1 MQRLPFYFPNK
12 RARQFAAGLLVV
24 LIESTAFCAQ
34 AAPPEAL
41 PDALPPPP
49 PTPTPPSPGTS
60 AVQASNHCRNNL
72 QSPIINFCEVA
83 PNTLWRGAKPDEEG
97 AAWLVAHG
105 VRTVVN
111 LELMH
116 DDLANFGAAKNVDP
130 NAPPIKIDIQYFRLR
145 DWEPLAIFVPA
156 LTDQHVVQFL
166 AIMKQSPKPV
176 YVHCRSGQNRTGVMV
191 AAYRLLIENADLEK
205 TIAEMKH
212 YHGFWSFADSRY
224 LRDLVKRRDAV
235 LRQADMNT
243 PKRDA
248 TISCSDSI
256 CKIEPLDP

>member
-1 MQRLPFYFPNK
+1 MQRLPFYFLNK
-12 RARQFAAGLLVV
+12 AARQFAAGMLVV
-24 LIESTAFCAQ
+24 LIASTALRAE
-34 AAPPEAL
+34 AAPP
-41 PDALPPPP
+41 DTPP
-49 PTPTPPSPGTS
+49 PTQPLPAPSPAPS
-60 AVQASNHCRNNL
+60 AVQATNHCRNNL
-72 QSPIINFCEVA
+72 QSAIINFCEVA

-111 LELMH
+111 LELLH
-116 DDLANFGAAKNVDP
+116 DDLANFGAAKNVD
-130 NAPPIKIDIQYFRLR
+130 AGTPPLKTDIQYFRLR

-156 LTDQHVVQFL
+156 LTDQHVAQFL

-205 TIAEMKH
+205 TIAEMKQ

-235 LRQADMNT
+235 LRQADTNT
-243 PKRDA
+243 PRRNA
-248 TISCSDSI
+248 TINCNNSI
-256 CKIEPLDP
+256 CKIEPFDP